1 MRRGTAHTAATSGHT
16 MSSPMPTIPAA
27 RWKRTLAQA
36 FRLTRGHEP
45 RDTPSLAALRDACR
59 NLVADLPAVQRG
71 ELQRCISNARDTQDV
86 WHLRSHLFG
95 VISLTFGEH
104 VARDRLKRL
113 DPFWQ

>member
-1 MRRGTAHTAATSGHT
+1 
-16 MSSPMPTIPAA
+16 MPTTPAA

-36 FRLTRGHEP
+36 FRFPRSPETR
-45 RDTPSLAALRDACR
+45 DNSSLDALRDACR
-59 NLVADLPAVQRG
+59 DLIVDLPAVQRY
-71 ELQRCISNARDTQDV
+71 ELQLCISNARNTQDV